1 MQKVLLAGASG
12 YIGGHLIEKLK
23 TDYDVIAISRN
34 IENKKNERNVT
45 WKSADLFDLN
55 KITEVMRDIDIAIYL
70 VHPMMP
76 SAKLTQA
83 KFEDMDALLADNFGR
98 AAQKNNVK
106 HIVFLNGLIPE
117 SDNVSIHLRNR
128 LECEAILG
136 SYGVPVRTL
145 QAGRIIGGAID
156 FKESIRMAFEKEKK
170 VSKHTIK
177 DVRAISR
184 VTFPNDMTMSNLVEI
199 YAKFLNNM
207 TLHVI
212 NCHLD
217 DNHFTITVPFLNK
230 ELLLLQK
237 DHAVSDYDYVL
248 YRIVGGDLA
257 RNSSRGNA
265 RLEFRRLPDSD
276 ECIIALQEYE
286 PTLPWWVYKHTQAK
300 VHETVMNLFAC
311 KLKMSHHSQGNYTVK
326 KLIVPAFVVMGVIL
340 LKKKWRKKAMSNVE

>member
-1 MQKVLLAGASG
+1 MQKVLLTGASG

-70 VHPMMP
+70 VHPMMS

-156 FKESIRMAFEKEKK
+156 FKESIRSAFKKEKK

-184 VTFPNDMTMSNLVEI
+184 VTFPNDMTMSNLVEV

-311 KLKMSHHSQGNYTVK
+311 KLQMRYHSQGNYTVK